1 MHFDFAHAAT
11 AAVLIF
17 VALWTL
23 EKMGVRNSREK
34 SEKKWDWQIFLVV
47 FIVLSILNLLW
58 PYM

>member
-17 VALWTL
+17 VAMWTL